1 MPSARAS
8 FLCYNIDMKTAKTTG
23 YFKILSADFPEW
35 LNAYT
40 NTKELQTQ
48 KYISTTCGTLYTNL
62 FDSDTFY
69 SSLDHSIAV
78 ALIVWHFTHDKKQ
91 TLAGLF
97 HDISTPAFKHCVDC
111 MNGDY
116 LKQESTEDLTTE
128 FIKKSQDV
136 IKLLEKDNIKVEE
149 IDNYHIYPI
158 ADNNTPK
165 LSADRLEY
173 SLSNA
178 LFTYKLLNL
187 EEIKE
192 IYNDIEIE
200 QNESGEPELGFKT
213 KSIARKF
220 VQVTSKMSVIYRD
233 DRTRFSMQ
241 LIADILKKLK
251 IKYNSDYKDKNLD
264 ELSKLSTIGE
274 KINRSNTYTNNY
286 KDIWKNSTS
295 VNDYIN
301 KMLTDGLDMKAQA
314 IKSRNANIKIDM
326 SEFGE
331 KHNVSRLVGAPA
343 GYIGYEDG
351 GKLTEAVRRKPYS
364 VVLFDEIER
373 FERIT

>member
-1 MPSARAS
+1 
-8 FLCYNIDMKTAKTTG
+8 MKTAKTTG

-48 KYISTTCGTLYTNL
+48 KYISTTCGTLYTDL

-69 SSLDHSIAV
+69 SSLDHSVAV

-97 HDISTPAFKHCVDC
+97 HDISTPAFKHCVDF

-173 SLSNA
+173 SLFNA

-187 EEIKE
+187 EEIRE

-213 KSIARKF
+213 KPIARKF
-220 VQVTSKMSVIYRD
+220 VQVTNRMSVIYRNN
-233 DRTRFSMQ
+233 RTRFSMQ
-241 LIADILKKLK
+241 FIADILKRLK
-251 IKYNSDYKDKNLD
+251 ESGKITIEDLYDDKESDIIKIIES
-264 ELSKLSTIGE
+264 SK
-274 KINRSNTYTNNY
+274 Y
-286 KDIWKNSTS
+286 KDIWNTWRKAKKVNVSKTEPKNVYFIHQKSKVRYIDPLCNSKRMSKICKIAKNT
-295 VNDYIN
+295 IN
-301 KMLTDGLDMKAQA
+301 KNLSYDMDNYVYLDFKL
-314 IKSRNANIKIDM
+314 
-326 SEFGE
+326 E
-331 KHNVSRLVGAPA
+331 K
-343 GYIGYEDG
+343 
-351 GKLTEAVRRKPYS
+351 
-364 VVLFDEIER
+364 
-373 FERIT
+373 

>member
-1 MPSARAS
+1 MKLAETTDYFRI
-8 FLCYNIDMKTAKTTG
+8 LCP
-23 YFKILSADFPEW
+23 DFPDW
-35 LNAYT
+35 LNNYI

-48 KYISTTCGTLYTNL
+48 KHISTTCGTLYTDL
-62 FDSDTFY
+62 FDSDIFY

-78 ALIVWHFTHDKKQ
+78 ALIVWHFTHNKKQ

-97 HDISTPAFKHCVDC
+97 HDISTPTFKHCVDF

-136 IKLLEKDNIKVEE
+136 MNLLKEDNIKIEE

-178 LFTYKLLNL
+178 LFTYRLLDL

-192 IYNDIEIE
+192 IFNDIQIW

-213 KSIARKF
+213 KFIARKF

-251 IKYNSDYKDKNLD
+251 DSDKITIEELYDKKESDIIKIIENSKYKVIWNTWRKAKKVNISKTRPKNVYYVHQKSKVRYIDPLCNGKRMSEICKIAKNVISKNLSYD
-264 ELSKLSTIGE
+264 MDNYVYLDFKLE
-274 KINRSNTYTNNY
+274 K
-286 KDIWKNSTS
+286 
-295 VNDYIN
+295 
-301 KMLTDGLDMKAQA
+301 
-314 IKSRNANIKIDM
+314 
-326 SEFGE
+326 
-331 KHNVSRLVGAPA
+331 
-343 GYIGYEDG
+343 
-351 GKLTEAVRRKPYS
+351 
-364 VVLFDEIER
+364 
-373 FERIT
+373 

>member
-1 MPSARAS
+1 
-8 FLCYNIDMKTAKTTG
+8 MKTAKTSD
-23 YFKILSADFPEW
+23 YFKILSTDSPEW
-35 LNAYT
+35 LNAYI

-48 KYISTTCGTLYTNL
+48 KYISTTCGTLYTDL

-97 HDISTPAFKHCVDC
+97 HDISTPAFKHCVDF

-136 IKLLEKDNIKVEE
+136 MDLLEKDDIRIEE

-158 ADNNTPK
+158 ADNDTPK

-178 LFTYKLLNL
+178 LFTYKLLSL
-187 EEIKE
+187 EEVKE

-220 VQVTSKMSVIYRD
+220 VQVTSRMSVIYRD

-241 LIADILKKLK
+241 FIADVLKRLK
-251 IKYNSDYKDKNLD
+251 ESGKITIEDLYDDKESDIIKIIES
-264 ELSKLSTIGE
+264 SK
-274 KINRSNTYTNNY
+274 Y
-286 KDIWKNSTS
+286 KDIWNTWRKAKKVNVSKTEPKNVYCAHQKSKVRYIDPLCNGKRMS
-295 VNDYIN
+295 EICKIAKNAIN
-301 KMLTDGLDMKAQA
+301 KNLSYSMDNYVYLDFKL
-314 IKSRNANIKIDM
+314 
-326 SEFGE
+326 E
-331 KHNVSRLVGAPA
+331 K
-343 GYIGYEDG
+343 
-351 GKLTEAVRRKPYS
+351 
-364 VVLFDEIER
+364 
-373 FERIT
+373 

>member
-1 MPSARAS
+1 
-8 FLCYNIDMKTAKTTG
+8 MKTAKTTD
-23 YFKILSADFPEW
+23 YFKILNTDFPEW
-35 LNAYT
+35 LNSYI

-48 KYISTTCGTLYTNL
+48 KYISTTCGTLYTDL

-78 ALIVWHFTHDKKQ
+78 ALIVWQFTHDKKQ

-97 HDISTPAFKHCVDC
+97 HDISTPAFKHCVDF
-111 MNGDY
+111 MNGDH

-136 IKLLEKDNIKVEE
+136 TKLLEKDNIKVEE

-158 ADNNTPK
+158 ADNDTPK

-200 QNESGEPELGFKT
+200 RNESGESELGFKT
-213 KSIARKF
+213 KSTARNF

-241 LIADILKKLK
+241 FIADILKGLK
-251 IKYNSDYKDKNLD
+251 ESGEITIEELYDKKESDVIEIIEKSKYKDAWNIWKKAKKINISKTKPDDVYYVHQKSKVRYINPLCNGERMSKICKIAKNAIDKNL
-264 ELSKLSTIGE
+264 S
-274 KINRSNTYTNNY
+274 Y
-286 KDIWKNSTS
+286 
-295 VNDYIN
+295 
-301 KMLTDGLDMKAQA
+301 
-314 IKSRNANIKIDM
+314 DM
-326 SEFGE
+326 SNYVYLDFKLE
-331 KHNVSRLVGAPA
+331 K
-343 GYIGYEDG
+343 
-351 GKLTEAVRRKPYS
+351 
-364 VVLFDEIER
+364 
-373 FERIT
+373 

>member
-1 MPSARAS
+1 
-8 FLCYNIDMKTAKTTG
+8 MKTAKTTG

-48 KYISTTCGTLYTNL
+48 KYISITCGTLYTDL
-62 FDSDTFY
+62 FDSDIFY

-97 HDISTPAFKHCVDC
+97 HDISTPAFKHCVDF
-111 MNGDY
+111 MNGDH

-136 IKLLEKDNIKVEE
+136 MDLLEKDDIRIEE

-158 ADNNTPK
+158 ADNDTPK

-178 LFTYKLLNL
+178 LFTYKLLSL
-187 EEIKE
+187 EEVKE

-200 QNESGEPELGFKT
+200 QNESGEPELSFKT
-213 KSIARKF
+213 KSIAKKF

-241 LIADILKKLK
+241 FIADILKGLK
-251 IKYNSDYKDKNLD
+251 ESGKITVEELYDKKESDIIRIIESSKYRDIWNTWRKAKKVNVSKTQPKNVYCVHQKSKVRYIDPLCNGKRMSEICKIAKNAINKNLSYD
-264 ELSKLSTIGE
+264 MDNYVYLDFKL
-274 KINRSNTYTNNY
+274 
-286 KDIWKNSTS
+286 
-295 VNDYIN
+295 
-301 KMLTDGLDMKAQA
+301 
-314 IKSRNANIKIDM
+314 
-326 SEFGE
+326 
-331 KHNVSRLVGAPA
+331 
-343 GYIGYEDG
+343 
-351 GKLTEAVRRKPYS
+351 GK
-364 VVLFDEIER
+364 
-373 FERIT
+373 

>member
-1 MPSARAS
+1 
-8 FLCYNIDMKTAKTTG
+8 MKTAKTTD
-23 YFKILSADFPEW
+23 YFKILSTDFPEW
-35 LNAYT
+35 LNAYI

-48 KYISTTCGTLYTNL
+48 KYISTTCGTLYTDL
-62 FDSDTFY
+62 FDSDIFY
-69 SSLDHSIAV
+69 SSLDHSVAV

-97 HDISTPAFKHCVDC
+97 HDISTPAFKHCVDF

-136 IKLLEKDNIKVEE
+136 MDLLKKDNVKIEE

-158 ADNNTPK
+158 ADNDTPK

-192 IYNDIEIE
+192 IFNDIRIE
-200 QNESGEPELGFKT
+200 QNESGEPELSFKT

-233 DRTRFSMQ
+233 DRTCFSMQ
-241 LIADILKKLK
+241 FIADILKGLKESGKITVEELYDKKESDIIKIIENSKYKDVWRTWRKAKK
-251 IKYNSDYKDKNLD
+251 IK
-264 ELSKLSTIGE
+264 
-274 KINRSNTYTNNY
+274 
-286 KDIWKNSTS
+286 KNS
-295 VNDYIN
+295 
-301 KMLTDGLDMKAQA
+301 L
-314 IKSRNANIKIDM
+314 R
-326 SEFGE
+326 
-331 KHNVSRLVGAPA
+331 
-343 GYIGYEDG
+343 
-351 GKLTEAVRRKPYS
+351 
-364 VVLFDEIER
+364 
-373 FERIT
+373 